1 MLTMHDPKNHVTF
14 SENIG
19 YIEMIRVSAP
29 VDDSVHV
36 EVERVDLGDVRAED
50 GLVDERIALGEPA
63 VELGD
68 ACWAERKRKRERK
81 DEEV

>member
-1 MLTMHDPKNHVTF
+1 MRCVKLERHGLSKAKLQYSTKHMLTMHDPKNHITF

-36 EVERVDLGDVRAED
+36 KVQMIKLG
-50 GLVDERIALGEPA
+50 
-63 VELGD
+63 
-68 ACWAERKRKRERK
+68 
-81 DEEV
+81 